1 MFTGIIEEQ
10 GTVKDMTESP
20 ENFEL
25 TIYSKGINTDM
36 AIGDSISINGIC
48 LTVTNF
54 STDSFSVD
62 FMPETLNKTSLKYLE
77 VGDEVNLERALKADS
92 RIGGHIVSG
101 HIDGVGEILKIEADQ
116 NATWYQ
122 IKPQKELLKYIIYK
136 GSIAVD
142 GISLTIASVDEETF
156 SVSIIPHTQA
166 VTNLSDKK
174 VGDIIN
180 LEADV
185 LGKHVEKL
193 LQVKENT

>member
-25 TIYSKGINTDM
+25 TIHSKKINTDM

-48 LTVTNF
+48 LTVTRF

-62 FMPETLNKTSLKYLE
+62 FMPETLNKTSLKYLD

-92 RIGGHIVSG
+92 RLGGHIVSG
-101 HIDGVGEILKIEADQ
+101 HIDGTGEIFKIEADQ
-116 NATWYQ
+116 NASWYQ

-180 LEADV
+180 LEADI

-193 LQVKENT
+193 LQVKENV